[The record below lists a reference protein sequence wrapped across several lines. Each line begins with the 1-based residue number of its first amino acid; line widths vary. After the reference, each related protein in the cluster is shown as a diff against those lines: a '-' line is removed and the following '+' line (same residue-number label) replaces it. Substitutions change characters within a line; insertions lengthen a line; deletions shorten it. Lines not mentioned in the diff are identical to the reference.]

1 MAASQELHTAEE
13 LGLTI
18 DGVNHFTLPVRDHDR
33 SRKFYIELLGGE
45 VRREP
50 SWDSVRAGRSNSTA
64 LAVRMCEGAELDLFY
79 QPFGVALPD
88 QLHPHH
94 AFSVQSAAELD
105 AFHARLASTGV
116 PTALITRQT
125 GLQAGETGAV
135 ELHFNDPDGNHL
147 QIDCRSY
154 PFGAQVGVA
163 AFDPWDLQYSWRDW
177 PKTE

>member
-1 MAASQELHTAEE
+1 MAATQEPRAADE

-18 DGVNHFTLPVRDHDR
+18 DGVNHFTLPVRDHEK
-33 SRKFYIELLGGE
+33 SRRFYVELLGGE

-64 LAVRMCEGAELDLFY
+64 LAVRICEGAELDLFY
-79 QPFGVALPD
+79 QPFGMAEPD

-94 AFSVQSAAELD
+94 AFNVQSAQELD
-105 AFHARLASTGV
+105 AFRTRLEATGV
-116 PTALITRQT
+116 PTALITRQPT
-125 GLQAGETGAV
+125 TPKAGESCAV

-154 PFGAQVGVA
+154 PFGDHVGVA
-163 AFDPWDLQYSWRDW
+163 SFDPWDLQYSWRDW
-177 PKTE
+177 PA